1 MVMMRMFYELDKI
14 SPIEE
19 AEEKTNEDDP
29 L

>member
-1 MVMMRMFYELDKI
+1 MVMMRMFYELDKR

-19 AEEKTNEDDP
+19 AEEKKNENDP

>member
-1 MVMMRMFYELDKI
+1 MVMMRMFYELDKR

-19 AEEKTNEDDP
+19 EEEKKNEDDP